1 MCKLNL
7 NCQVQDSTCTCA
19 SQIHSKGFRP
29 CQNYLDTY
37 GILPKPIFPE
47 EQSQSPIFQLI
58 AQQMKAIKILTE
70 RSAQTTEKLIQLT
83 QIVDRLANNQQTPE
97 AVSPCLH
104 SSESVTTSEDL
115 LTAICGPHQDFDFF
129 IQLVNEIPNPAY
141 KERAFQVVAQIVDAE
156 GNKVTLPNMVSFNI
170 MLFTTESP
178 TKSLKV
184 NTSGDKIM
192 RGTTEVEATSELV
205 FRKVV
210 IKEVTSHFRNGCIF
224 MAICPKQN
232 SRIKPL
238 IINNVVV
245 KARKLCPNAGA
256 VKKLKTEEDNI

>member
-7 NCQVQDSTCTCA
+7 MCQSQDSNCSCA

-29 CQNYLDTY
+29 CNNYLNT
-37 GILPKPIFPE
+37 ITVLPKPVFPE
-47 EQSQSPIFQLI
+47 DQTPSPILKLI
-58 AQQMKAIKILTE
+58 TQQMTAIKELSE
-70 RSAQTTEKLIQLT
+70 RSAQTSEKLMQLT
-83 QIVDRLANNQQTPE
+83 QIVDRLTKSQLVQDPI
-97 AVSPCLH
+97 SPCVL
-104 SSESVTTSEDL
+104 STESVTTTEDL
-115 LTAICGPHQDFDFF
+115 LHAICGPNMEFDYCL
-129 IQLVNEIPNPAY
+129 QLISELPSPAY
-141 KERAFQVVAQIVDAE
+141 KERAFQMVAQIVDKC
-156 GNKVTLPNMVSFNI
+156 GNKVTLPNMVSFAI

-178 TKSLKV
+178 TKSLKL

-192 RGTTEVEATSELV
+192 RGTTEVETTSELL

-245 KARKLCPNAGA
+245 KARKLCPGGLA
-256 VKKLKTEEDNI
+256 VKKLKVEDSL